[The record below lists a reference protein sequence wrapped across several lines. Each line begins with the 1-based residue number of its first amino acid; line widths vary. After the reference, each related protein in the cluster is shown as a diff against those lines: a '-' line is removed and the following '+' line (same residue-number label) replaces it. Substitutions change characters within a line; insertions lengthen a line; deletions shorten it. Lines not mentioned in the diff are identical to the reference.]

1 MARFMISMPDEML
14 KKLDEAARKEH
25 RSRSELLREAARRH
39 LSVDSQLSKPGAVKD
54 KWDGKRKGAK
64 KMKKKSMT
72 QRLLELGIGRSGCP
86 GLDRLV
92 GPVKDEVDMRRLV
105 KIGSKLKRLT
115 RDIIDSREDR
125 W

>member
-39 LSVDSQLSKPGAVKD
+39 LSVGSQFSRVGAVKNA
-54 KWDGKRKGAK
+54 WDGKRKGAK
-64 KMKKKSMT
+64 KMKAKSLT
-72 QRLLELGIGRSGCP
+72 QRLLDLGIGRSVCP

>member
-25 RSRSELLREAARRH
+25 RSRSELLREAVRRH
-39 LSVDSQLSKPGAVKD
+39 LTVDSQFSSGGAVKGA
-54 KWDGKRKGAK
+54 WRGKRKGAK
-64 KMKKKSMT
+64 KMTKKSMT

-105 KIGSKLKRLT
+105 KIGSKLKGLT
-115 RDIIDSREDR
+115 RHIIDSREDR

>member
-25 RSRSELLREAARRH
+25 RSRSEFLREAARRH
-39 LSVDSQLSKPGAVKD
+39 LTIDSQFSKHGAVKD
-54 KWDGKRKGAK
+54 ERDGTRKGTK

-86 GLDRLV
+86 GLDRLI
-92 GPVKDEVDMRRLV
+92 GPVKDEVNMRRLV
-105 KIGSKLKRLT
+105 KIGSKLQGLT
-115 RDIIDSREDR
+115 RDIIESRKDR

>member
-25 RSRSELLREAARRH
+25 RTRSELLREAARRH
-39 LSVDSQLSKPGAVKD
+39 LSVDSQFSKSGAAKD

-64 KMKKKSMT
+64 KMKTKSMT
-72 QRLLELGIGRSGCP
+72 QRLLDLGIGRSGCL
-86 GLDRLV
+86 GLDRLI

-105 KIGSKLKRLT
+105 KIGSKLKGLT